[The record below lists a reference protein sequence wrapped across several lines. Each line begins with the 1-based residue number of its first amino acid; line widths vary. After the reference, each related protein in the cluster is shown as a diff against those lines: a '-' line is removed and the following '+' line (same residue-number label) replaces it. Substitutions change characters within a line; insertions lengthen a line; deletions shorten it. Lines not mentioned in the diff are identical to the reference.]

1 LIIIFL
7 EIVYINNKKYY
18 LFIHMSVDANA
29 SEAVEAVAVVANAS
43 AVEVVEAV
51 EAVAVVASAVEVV
64 EAVAVAAS
72 EAVAVVAVAVEAV
85 AVVEKVKS
93 DLIVDTLLNTLLS
106 EVKGQ
111 LAKNGTVFGSSTLH
125 LAIKYVMEAIEKRNL
140 KGLGQKEI
148 AIALINELIKE
159 LPNSDEKTL
168 LSGLSQSGAIGNTID
183 LIVDA
188 TKGKL
193 NVNMAVDVAKNSC
206 LMPCFAYLFS
216 KISKCKV
223 NKKKQSIELEQI
235 KE

>member
-1 LIIIFL
+1 
-7 EIVYINNKKYY
+7 
-18 LFIHMSVDANA
+18 MSVDANA
-29 SEAVEAVAVVANAS
+29 SETVEAVAVVANAS
-43 AVEVVEAV
+43 AVETV
-51 EAVAVVASAVEVV
+51 EAVAVVASASADE
-64 EAVAVAAS
+64 
-72 EAVAVVAVAVEAV
+72 VVAVAVEVV

>member
-1 LIIIFL
+1 
-7 EIVYINNKKYY
+7 
-18 LFIHMSVDANA
+18 MS
-29 SEAVEAVAVVANAS
+29 ANAS
-43 AVEVVEAV
+43 ADEVVASTNASADEAV
-51 EAVAVVASAVEVV
+51 AVAVVASAS
-64 EAVAVAAS
+64 EAVAVAANAS
-72 EAVAVVAVAVEAV
+72 EAVTVAI
-85 AVVEKVKS
+85 KS

-188 TKGKL
+188 TKGKI
-193 NVNMAVDVAKNSC
+193 NVNMAVDVAKKSC
-206 LMPCFAYLFS
+206 LMPCFGYLFS